1 MRNHESNAELD
12 NPLSSSK
19 IGAYSGSIRASFYLK
34 GKLHKSIPSVEIND
48 ELRSVICN
56 SKIKIKPYHV
66 SNKNGLFEIKLP
78 ENIRGGL
85 ANLIIVKTLTTV
97 GLRYKCNSCRLE
109 VDVSYTHLTLP
120 TSSQVEWSGG
130 GVGV

>member
-1 MRNHESNAELD
+1 MISKNTKEEKKMRNHESNAELD

-85 ANLIIVKTLTTV
+85 ANLIIVKTLTTF

-109 VDVSYTHLTLP
+109 VDGNEKTICFHY
-120 TSSQVEWSGG
+120 
-130 GVGV
+130 

>member
-85 ANLIIVKTLTTV
+85 ANLIIVKTLTTI

-109 VDVSYTHLTLP
+109 VDGNEKTICFHY
-120 TSSQVEWSGG
+120 
-130 GVGV
+130 